1 MKTLEELR
9 DFYQSDL
16 LSDLE
21 VLEQQ
26 RKQIVGK
33 FKYVGI
39 VFFCIFAVVF
49 FLLRRW
55 VLMQPFFVILP
66 IIVFAIIVG
75 VICNFMIK
83 AYKIE
88 FKMVIIEKIVHFVEE
103 NLNYSPGG
111 YIPKPIFLLS
121 KIFSTKPNRYKGDDL
136 VSGTVGATRI
146 EFSEILAEHESG
158 SGKNRHKYTV
168 FRGLFF
174 VGDFNK
180 HFLSKTVVLP
190 DRAESLLG
198 KFGQSL
204 QSLNVFRGE
213 LVKLEDPE
221 FERHF
226 VVYSN
231 NQIEARYIL
240 SMSLMKR
247 IVDFKEKTGRKIY
260 MSFVGSKVFVAI
272 SYTRKLFEP
281 RIFKTLLDFGPIRQ
295 YFEDLELAIGIVDDL
310 NLNTRIWS
318 KN

>member
-1 MKTLEELR
+1 VKTLGELGE
-9 DFYQSDL
+9 FYQRILLADL
-16 LSDLE
+16 G

-26 RKQIVGK
+26 RKGVVRK
-33 FKYVGI
+33 FRNVIIALVCIAAGAVFMLRQFLMIQPAVLLLPLVACTVIGGIILHFMSKGYVTG
-39 VFFCIFAVVF
+39 
-49 FLLRRW
+49 
-55 VLMQPFFVILP
+55 
-66 IIVFAIIVG
+66 
-75 VICNFMIK
+75 
-83 AYKIE
+83 
-88 FKMVIIEKIVHFVEE
+88 FKMVVIEKIVHFIEE
-103 NLNYSPGG
+103 DLSYSQYGC
-111 YIPKPIFLLS
+111 IPKSLFLLS

-136 VSGTVGATRI
+136 VTGKVGATQI

-158 SGKNRHKYTV
+158 SGKNRRKYTI
-168 FRGLFF
+168 FKGLFF
-174 VGDFNK
+174 MGDFNK

-190 DRAESLLG
+190 DTAESLLG
-198 KFGQSL
+198 KLGQSL

-260 MSFVGSKVFVAI
+260 MSFVGTKVFVAVP
-272 SYTRKLFEP
+272 YGRELFEP
-281 RIFKTLLDFGPIRQ
+281 RIFKTLLDFGPIKQ
-295 YFEDLELAIGIVDDL
+295 YYEDLELAIGIVEDL

-318 KN
+318 KE